1 MNPIRWYGPT
11 LAVLAT
17 GVMILVAGPTMVQR
31 IATAQ
36 TETKLAVIRSDLT
49 NNDTLNQLSSSFRKV
64 GEIVEPSVVSIEVS
78 AKASTLREK
87 GNSYEDEMFRRFY
100 GPQGPQ
106 GRGRGQGQQQD
117 PNLDQYNPQRRFG
130 SGSGWVYDN
139 KGHIITNNHVVDGA
153 EEIKVKFAD
162 GSERKATIV
171 GTDPR
176 SDVAVIKV
184 SPDNLHP
191 AALAKEPVE
200 QGDIVFAFGSPMS
213 FEFSMSQGIVSAK
226 GRKLRIIA
234 GGQGYEQFIQ
244 TDAAINP
251 GNSGGPLTNI
261 RGEVV
266 GMNSAIATRT
276 GGSDGLGFAIP
287 VDMVTDVVKQ
297 IISQGKVVRGYLGVF
312 IEDLDEETAKTFG
325 FKGKGVL
332 VVEPIEGGPADKA
345 GLKPEDI
352 ITKVDGKAVKTADE
366 LRFTI
371 AGFAPK
377 SKVPLEVIRDGK
389 TITVQLEVGELAEQ
403 LVAGTGKPSAGGL
416 APKPG
421 KAPEALTK
429 LGIEAVETFTET
441 IAQQAQI
448 EFSPGVMIRDVRPE
462 SIAQV
467 EGLGRFVII
476 TRVNGTAIKNVEEFY
491 ALVAKLDPV
500 SGIRLLVKQD
510 GRTRV
515 VTLKLPG

>member
-17 GVMILVAGPTMVQR
+17 GAIVLVAGPSMVQR

-36 TETKLAVIRSDLT
+36 TETKLAVIRNDLT
-49 NNDTLNQLSSSFRKV
+49 KNDTLNELSSSFRKV
-64 GEIVEPSVVSIEVS
+64 AEIVEPSVVSIEVS
-78 AKASTLREK
+78 AKASSLRDK
-87 GNSYEDEMFRRFY
+87 NYEDEMFRRFY
-100 GPQGPQ
+100 GPQG
-106 GRGRGQGQQQD
+106 RGQQRQQQPD
-117 PNLDQYNPQRRFG
+117 PGMDQYNAPRRFG
-130 SGSGWVYDN
+130 SGSGWVFDN

-191 AALAKEPVE
+191 AVLAKETVE

-234 GGQGYEQFIQ
+234 NGQGYEQFIQ

-287 VDMVTDVVKQ
+287 VDMVNDVVKQ
-297 IISQGKVVRGYLGVF
+297 IITQGKVVRGYLGVF
-312 IEDLDEETAKTFG
+312 IEDLDEDTAKTFG

-332 VVEPIEGGPADKA
+332 VVEPIEGGPAAKA

-352 ITKVDGKAVKTADE
+352 ITKVDGKPVKSADE

-371 AGFAPK
+371 AGYAPK
-377 SKVPLEVIRDGK
+377 TKVPLDVVRDGK
-389 TITVQLEVGELAEQ
+389 AITVDLEVGELAEQ
-403 LVAGTGKPSAGGL
+403 LVAGTNPNGPGKA
-416 APKPG
+416 APKG
-421 KAPEALTK
+421 KAPEALGK
-429 LGIEAVETFTET
+429 LGIEGLETFTET
-441 IAQQAQI
+441 LAQQAQI
-448 EFSPGVMIRDVRPE
+448 DFTPGVMIKDVRPE
-462 SIAQV
+462 SIAAA
-467 EGLGRFVII
+467 EGLTRFVII
-476 TRVNGTAIKNVEEFY
+476 TRVDGKAIKSVEELYSFFE
-491 ALVAKLDPV
+491 KFD
-500 SGIRLLVKQD
+500 SGTGVRLLVKQD